1 MVLGLNINEP
11 NLIELY
17 THLEMR
23 GALTCSKT
31 YINQSTVTKYSSL
44 DVTSLQTQ

>member
-23 GALTCSKT
+23 GALTCSKI